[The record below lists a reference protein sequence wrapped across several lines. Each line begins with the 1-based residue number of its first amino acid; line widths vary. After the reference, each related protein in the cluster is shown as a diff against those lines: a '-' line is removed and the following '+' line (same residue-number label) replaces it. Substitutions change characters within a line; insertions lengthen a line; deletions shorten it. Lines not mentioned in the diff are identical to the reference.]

1 MTRNTI
7 SELPVSE
14 RPYEKCLALGPAGL
28 TDAELLAIILRSGT
42 KGQGALETAR
52 QILELSA
59 PYGGLLGLYHLTPD
73 ELQTVPGIG
82 TVRSIQLYCIGELAK
97 RISRNKMNREQAFLS
112 PEGVAAYFMEDMRHR
127 ETEELRALYLNTKGQ
142 LLKEHTLSIG
152 TVNEALISPR
162 EIFLEALKYQAV
174 SLILFHNHP
183 SGDPEPSKEDILVTK
198 RVAAAGQ
205 LLGVSLLDHIIIGEH
220 CYTSLKE
227 RGTL

>member
-1 MTRNTI
+1 
-7 SELPVSE
+7 
-14 RPYEKCLALGPAGL
+14 
-28 TDAELLAIILRSGT
+28 
-42 KGQGALETAR
+42 
-52 QILELSA
+52 
-59 PYGGLLGLYHLTPD
+59 
-73 ELQTVPGIG
+73 
-82 TVRSIQLYCIGELAK
+82 
-97 RISRNKMNREQAFLS
+97 MNREQAFLS

-183 SGDPEPSKEDILVTK
+183 SGDPEPSNEDILVTK
-198 RVAAAGQ
+198 RGAAAGQ
-205 LLGVSLLDHIIIGEH
+205 LLGVSLLDHIIIGDH

-227 RGTL
+227 RGSL